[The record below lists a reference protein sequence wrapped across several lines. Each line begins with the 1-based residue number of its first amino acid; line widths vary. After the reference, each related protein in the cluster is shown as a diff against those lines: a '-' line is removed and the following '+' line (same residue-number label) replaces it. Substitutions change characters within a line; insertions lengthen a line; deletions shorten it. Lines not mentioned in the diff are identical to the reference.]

1 MDDGKSPLLLD
12 VREDYE
18 REVSCINGSV
28 HVPLGA
34 LIADPSALE
43 ITKEADIVVYCRSGM
58 RSQTAC
64 AFLNQHGFLNVFN
77 LKGGIA
83 AWKQEIQ
90 PEMPVA

>member
-1 MDDGKSPLLLD
+1 MEGGQSPLILD

-18 REVSCINGSV
+18 REVSCLNGSV
-28 HVPLGA
+28 HVPLGM
-34 LIADPSALE
+34 LIADPTVLE
-43 ITKEADIVVYCRSGM
+43 VAKEAEIVVYCRAGT

-64 AFLNQHGFLNVFN
+64 AFLQQQGFLNVFN
-77 LKGGIA
+77 LKGGIT